1 MCMNKITIPNTKAYD
16 AIIWASIEFGTG
28 GYIIQHNFP
37 GNMYEFTFERSDQ
50 ATLFALKWA

>member
-1 MCMNKITIPNTKAYD
+1 MNKITIPNTKAYD
-16 AIIWASIEFGTG
+16 AIVWASQEFGTG

-50 ATLFALKWA
+50 ATLFALKWT